1 MTNMHRLCHLLCSS
15 TCLNCF
21 DSSDGP
27 PIEVEIPEAKLPE
40 IVPLSEQKLS
50 DGSAFKGNAAGYL
63 ERRSDIIK
71 SWYASHTN
79 LNQFAIPSRIHFLFL
94 QGAQI
99 CSGSRW
105 RRRSL

>member
-1 MTNMHRLCHLLCSS
+1 MKISFLIVSFFLITLFASAQK
-15 TCLNCF
+15 
-21 DSSDGP
+21 
-27 PIEVEIPEAKLPE
+27 IQKVAKLPE

-79 LNQFAIPSRIHFLFL
+79 LNLFAIPKLNSFFVF
-94 QGAQI
+94 A
-99 CSGSRW
+99 GSAD
-105 RRRSL
+105 L

>member
-1 MTNMHRLCHLLCSS
+1 MHRLCHLLCSS

-27 PIEVEIPEAKLPE
+27 PIAVDIPEAKLPE

-79 LNQFAIPSRIHFLFL
+79 LNLFAIPKLNSFFVF
-94 QGAQI
+94 A
-99 CSGSRW
+99 GSAD
-105 RRRSL
+105 L